1 MTRKINLSRRDFLRM
16 AGMSSLAAGV
26 YTIPGVGGVLAQDDQ
41 EVTIFFWD
49 GPPLIG
55 IREKAL
61 APFDDAYPGCTL
73 NFTSVPGGPNSGYND
88 KLFTS
93 LAAGIPPDVFIIEI
107 GLLPQFLADD
117 LLLDLKPY
125 VDADNYD
132 LTQFPELAIEAYTHE
147 GGIYGMPDNVASI
160 AIFYNARTCSKKLA
174 PCCPPLSGM
183 TRAGLSTTSSA
194 AARS

>member
-1 MTRKINLSRRDFLRM
+1 MSRLMKMSRRDFLR
-16 AGMSSLAAGV
+16 ATGMGSLAAGT
-26 YTIPGVGGVLAQDDQ
+26 YLIPGVGQVIAQDDQ
-41 EVTIFFWD
+41 EVTIYFWD

-107 GLLPQFLADD
+107 GLLPNFLNDD

-125 VDADNYD
+125 VDADDYD
-132 LTQFPELAIEAYTHE
+132 PDAI
-147 GGIYGMPDNVASI
+147 P
-160 AIFYNARTCSKKLA
+160 
-174 PCCPPLSGM
+174 
-183 TRAGLSTTSSA
+183 
-194 AARS
+194 RSRH